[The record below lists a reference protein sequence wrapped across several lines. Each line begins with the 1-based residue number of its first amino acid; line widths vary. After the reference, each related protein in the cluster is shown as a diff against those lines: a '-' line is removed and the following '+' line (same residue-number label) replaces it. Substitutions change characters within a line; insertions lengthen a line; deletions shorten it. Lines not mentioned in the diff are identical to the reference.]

1 MVEVKAHLRYLR
13 IAPRKA
19 RLVAELV
26 KGLPVDT
33 AMAQLSI
40 ARKRPAQPLLKLL
53 KSAISNAKTNF
64 RLDPQNLYVKEF
76 KVDEAPM
83 FKRNMPRARGRA
95 TVVRKRRSHVSLVL
109 GELELKTKSET
120 KSKLKKS
127 AQGRSLPRRQAGAS
141 GGKK

>member
-1 MVEVKAHLRYLR
+1 MEVKAHLRYLR

-26 KGLPVDT
+26 KGLPVD
-33 AMAQLSI
+33 AAIAQLSI
-40 ARKRPAQPLLKLL
+40 ARKRPAHALLKLL

-64 RLDPQNLYVKEF
+64 HLDPQNLCVKEF

-95 TVVRKRRSHVSLVL
+95 TVVRKRRSYVSLIL
-109 GELELKTKSET
+109 GEFQPKIKI
-120 KSKLKKS
+120 KKLRKKKS
-127 AQGRSLPRRQAGAS
+127 
-141 GGKK
+141 